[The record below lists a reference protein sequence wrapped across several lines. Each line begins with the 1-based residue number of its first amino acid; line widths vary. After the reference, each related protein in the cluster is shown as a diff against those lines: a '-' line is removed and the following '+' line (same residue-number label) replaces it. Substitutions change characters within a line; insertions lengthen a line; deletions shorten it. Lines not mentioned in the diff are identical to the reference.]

1 MPQTLLLF
9 CAKNKTNPTKT
20 SENIMTLLKK
30 VSNRNTEN

>member
-20 SENIMTLLKK
+20 SENIMTLLNK
-30 VSNRNTEN
+30 VPNRSTES